1 MSINIFRWRRL
12 AAGIAILMMACGTP
26 SRAWCANLWVSV
38 TSGSGGGIESYT
50 PGQLA
55 RSGTATP
62 IRLSTFD
69 SATGIAFDDSHDL
82 WAVID
87 GDEVV
92 EFTAAQLKN
101 LEHDP
106 SPAPVVV
113 IKSPFAFKHLYG
125 CGFDHEGN
133 LWVVD
138 AERGSIDKL
147 SEAQLE
153 AGSGT
158 VTPNIVITSSDLVG
172 PSFVTFDK
180 AGNAWVD
187 SKNGDQIAEFSADE
201 LTSSGSKP
209 ANVLLSDDGGCTN
222 LCSPGEIAFDQR
234 GNLWVP
240 NEDANTVV
248 EYTKDQLTRSGKPS
262 PAVTLSSAIF
272 DAPWGAVF
280 DTSGNLVVMNYSD
293 GVLAKFTSYQL
304 RVSGA
309 PIPEVSVTGSS
320 I

>member
-1 MSINIFRWRRL
+1 MNNNIFRGRRL
-12 AAGIAILMMACGTP
+12 AAAIAILMLTCGTP
-26 SRAWCANLWVSV
+26 SHAWCANLWVSV

-55 RSGTATP
+55 KSGTPTP
-62 IRLSTFD
+62 IHLSTFD
-69 SATGIAFDDSHDL
+69 SATGIAFDESHNL

-87 GDEVV
+87 GNKVV
-92 EFTAAQLKN
+92 RFTTAQLKN
-101 LEHDP
+101 LERDP
-106 SPAPVVV
+106 NPAPGVI
-113 IKSPFAFKHLYG
+113 IKSMAFKSLYG

-138 AERGSIDKL
+138 VEKGSFDEL
-147 SEAQLE
+147 SEAQLD
-153 AGSGT
+153 AGSGN
-158 VTPNIVITSSDLVG
+158 VMPHIVITSPDLVG

-180 AGNAWVD
+180 LGNTWVD
-187 SKNGDQIAEFSADE
+187 SKNGDQIAKFTAGE
-201 LTSSGSKP
+201 LTSGGSKS
-209 ANVLLSDDGGCTN
+209 ADILLSDDGGCTN

-240 NEDANTVV
+240 NEDAKTVV
-248 EYTKDQLTRSGKPS
+248 EYAKDQLTSSGKPA
-262 PAVTLSSAIF
+262 PMVTLSSAIF

-293 GVLAKFTSYQL
+293 GTIAKFTSQQL
-304 RVSGA
+304 KASGA
-309 PIPEVSVTGSS
+309 PVPEVSVTGSN